1 MGRILDEPGTVTIS
15 EAQVQNATGKEL
27 EQWKQ
32 AAEAELLNNF
42 HGIGAMIVSTS
53 DKLAQAAE
61 ILPMKAVWTI
71 QFGGLHKWRGVVC
84 GKLQRKDPTGQWWAA
99 GTGRYHLSDGRA
111 STRLA

>member
-15 EAQVQNATGKEL
+15 EAQVRNATGKEL

-53 DKLAQAAE
+53 DKLA
-61 ILPMKAVWTI
+61 
-71 QFGGLHKWRGVVC
+71 
-84 GKLQRKDPTGQWWAA
+84 
-99 GTGRYHLSDGRA
+99 
-111 STRLA
+111 